1 MSREDEIEQ
10 EVRIL
15 IMELMMVLYN
25 HNITEIH
32 VGALMRL
39 IGVEDDKATESD
51 DERIQIDE
59 RFSKYIKQM
68 VDLTLDIDHDQTLH

>member
-68 VDLTLDIDHDQTLH
+68 VDWTLDTDHDQTLH

>member
-39 IGVEDDKATESD
+39 IGVDDKKASESD
-51 DERIQIDE
+51 SERIQIDE
-59 RFSKYIKQM
+59 KFSKYVKQM
-68 VDLTLDIDHDQTLH
+68 VDMSSAVDHDQTLH

>member
-1 MSREDEIEQ
+1 MDYEDLEQ
-10 EVRIL
+10 EVKIL
-15 IMELMMVLYN
+15 IMEIMMVLYN

-39 IGVEDDKATESD
+39 IGVDNEKASESD

-59 RFSKYIKQM
+59 KFSKYVKQM
-68 VDLTLDIDHDQTLH
+68 VDMSSAVDHDQTLH

>member
-68 VDLTLDIDHDQTLH
+68 VDLTLDTDHDQTLH

>member
-10 EVRIL
+10 EVRML

-68 VDLTLDIDHDQTLH
+68 VDLTLDTDHDQTLH